1 MSTRFAHRIGDYLVV
16 VEGGPPTNYSAYSPD
31 VLGCVATGD
40 TIDECIS
47 QMREAL
53 AFHLEG
59 MAEDGE
65 PLPTPS
71 GPGVY
76 IDEHSAT

>member
-1 MSTRFAHRIGDYLVV
+1 MSTQFGNRVDDYLVV

-40 TIDECIS
+40 TINECIS
-47 QMREAL
+47 RMRDAL

-65 PLPTPS
+65 PLPAPS

-76 IDEHSAT
+76 VDEDTAA